1 MDVDECSGNNTQ
13 CGDVEF
19 KKNSDLH
26 DPDADE
32 LSASLVEFS

>member
-1 MDVDECSGNNTQ
+1 MNAVVTIRNAGMLNL
-13 CGDVEF
+13 